1 MTTKRPVTVT
11 IIRCKKWGECMRI
24 YVVQVMPEASLG
36 RVSQEGYTSLEKAQ
50 AFIESRSDK
59 PTQVTPWH
67 YRSTDGNFT
76 DYLIYEVRVI

>member
-1 MTTKRPVTVT
+1 MTKV
-11 IIRCKKWGECMRI
+11 

-50 AFIESRSDK
+50 AFIESRSGK